1 MEAIQKNMWA
11 IWQGMKAKMDTVMD
25 VGQEVMKS
33 YWERME
39 AYQERCGPKLKPT
52 KKRWRPP

>member
-52 KKRWRPP
+52 KKR